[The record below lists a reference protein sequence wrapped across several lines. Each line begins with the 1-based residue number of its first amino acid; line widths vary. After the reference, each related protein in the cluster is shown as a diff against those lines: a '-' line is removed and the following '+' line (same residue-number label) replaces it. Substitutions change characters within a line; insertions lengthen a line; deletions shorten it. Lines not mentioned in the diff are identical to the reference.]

1 MQPLMRK
8 CPEWELLGQPLE
20 VVSGTGMVLGHTGSW
35 PVFVH
40 IHQIPLTDALS
51 THVLLVAHVAL
62 TAVAGWGGDTAS
74 IQAQIS
80 EMLAY
85 VNGLI

>member
-1 MQPLMRK
+1 M
-8 CPEWELLGQPLE
+8 
-20 VVSGTGMVLGHTGSW
+20 
-35 PVFVH
+35 FVH

-51 THVLLVAHVAL
+51 THVLLVANVAL

-74 IQAQIS
+74 VQAQIS

>member
-1 MQPLMRK
+1 M
-8 CPEWELLGQPLE
+8 
-20 VVSGTGMVLGHTGSW
+20 
-35 PVFVH
+35 FVH